1 MQPIPE
7 ASPRFSNLKMK
18 LLRLYSRNFP
28 EEELL
33 KIKDLL
39 ANFFAERA
47 IAGADAWWDANN
59 WTEADV
65 ERMLTTKMRTAKRV
79 LGNLITDSQFLE

>member
-7 ASPRFSNLKMK
+7 TSPRFSNLRLE
-18 LLRLYSRNFP
+18 LLRLYSRDISD
-28 EEELL
+28 EELL
-33 KIKDLL
+33 KVKELL
-39 ANFFAERA
+39 ADFFAQRA

-65 ERMLTTKMRTAKRV
+65 QRMLTTKMRAGKPDKPQPDAALRH
-79 LGNLITDSQFLE
+79 